1 MCLHRCKEHGAMGR
15 DEEPEG
21 MGWGSFAPNPRD
33 PVNHFV
39 FNGSF
44 WPCLRPPP
52 PALSSLPPAIHSSAG
67 D

>member
-1 MCLHRCKEHGAMGR
+1 MGR

-21 MGWGSFAPNPRD
+21 TGWGSFAPNPRD

-39 FNGSF
+39 FDGSVR
-44 WPCLRPPP
+44 PCLCPPH
-52 PALSSLPPAIHSSAG
+52 PALSSLPPAIHSSGG